1 MKITVRRTGGF
12 AGISKEAVLDT
23 ATVPDGRQVEE
34 LVARADFG
42 IRASRPQPDRFNYHV
57 EAGDK
62 RVELGEQDLTED
74 LRQLVERV
82 LG

>member
-34 LVARADFG
+34 LVARTEFR

-57 EAGDK
+57 VAGDK